1 MSIWCQQVVQTKMM
15 WKRHQHGNVKGQT
28 LLVWAK
34 WLVLCA
40 FHSENWFNPIMRL
53 WVPNFHPSPF
63 SNYCCIGLN
72 MFLLFARITV
82 ITFLLVGK
90 QLMTVNEHVKHI
102 QVIQVYMQTTIPKI
116 TYWIQLI
123 LDGLQNNRKSSFNW
137 TPVDHWGTLE
147 HPHHRS
153 CASLFASMDW
163 TTFAWSFCALSMADW
178 QNTPPR
184 DVSVW
189 TLIWTAPQIDSAER
203 GGSHSSSSSEST
215 PWTPRAKA
223 QPGQR
228 THDDGRLRRPDHT
241 EGANS
246 PTKNQPTPQKK
257 KHKWARTQA
266 SEGKA
271 TLKGVQVGKTNKSAG
286 S

>member
-102 QVIQVYMQTTIPKI
+102 QAPHTSIYANNNSKNNILNSIDIGWSAKQQKI
-116 TYWIQLI
+116 IIQLNASGSLGHPGTSPSPELCLFVCQHG
-123 LDGLQNNRKSSFNW
+123 LDNVRMVVL
-137 TPVDHWGTLE
+137 
-147 HPHHRS
+147 
-153 CASLFASMDW
+153 
-163 TTFAWSFCALSMADW
+163 
-178 QNTPPR
+178 
-184 DVSVW
+184 
-189 TLIWTAPQIDSAER
+189 
-203 GGSHSSSSSEST
+203 
-215 PWTPRAKA
+215 
-223 QPGQR
+223 R
-228 THDDGRLRRPDHT
+228 TVDGRLAKHTSARRQC
-241 EGANS
+241 EL
-246 PTKNQPTPQKK
+246 
-257 KHKWARTQA
+257 W
-266 SEGKA
+266 SELPPK
-271 TLKGVQVGKTNKSAG
+271 
-286 S
+286 